1 MAPVL
6 PSNVATDWLALI
18 SRLIFVQWN
27 LELTESTK
35 NFRTTHLGAGC
46 GGGNDI
52 KDGGERVDGAKHR
65 RISHGLAGVQRVGVR
80 DSAGWP

>member
-1 MAPVL
+1 M
-6 PSNVATDWLALI
+6 
-18 SRLIFVQWN
+18 
-27 LELTESTK
+27 K
-35 NFRTTHLGAGC
+35 FRTNRVHEELSDDTPRSGY
-46 GGGNDI
+46 GGGNNI

>member
-1 MAPVL
+1 M
-6 PSNVATDWLALI
+6 
-18 SRLIFVQWN
+18 
-27 LELTESTK
+27 K

-80 DSAGWP
+80 DSVGWP